1 MILLRKAFLVTVES
15 GRGRGRN
22 PLLWRCGYEEEKGNY
37 EKGDVD
43 KESKDNQGVKK
54 A

>member
-22 PLLWRCGYEEEKGNY
+22 PLLCHCGYEEEKGNS
-37 EKGDVD
+37 EKADVN
-43 KESKDNQGVKK
+43 KENKSNQLDKK